1 MPLKVLQGLLFIVIV
16 NTPVLYQGYVLEWIQ

>member
-16 NTPVLYQGYVLEWIQ
+16 NTTVLYQGYVLEWIQ